1 MDSTTVSRG
10 VSCRS
15 ESSVIK
21 RRSMFRMSPD
31 HSMSVVDTKTANHW
45 VISDC
50 DRDITDGVANVILQV
65 MVMITTTITTTS
77 MRMNMNMNRNTNE
90 YLYDN

>member
-50 DRDITDGVANVILQV
+50 DRDITHGVANVILQV
-65 MVMITTTITTTS
+65 MVMITTTS
-77 MRMNMNMNRNTNE
+77 MRMNTNTNMNRNTNE

>member
-31 HSMSVVDTKTANHW
+31 HSMSVVDTKITNHW

-50 DRDITDGVANVILQV
+50 DRDITDGVANVILQI